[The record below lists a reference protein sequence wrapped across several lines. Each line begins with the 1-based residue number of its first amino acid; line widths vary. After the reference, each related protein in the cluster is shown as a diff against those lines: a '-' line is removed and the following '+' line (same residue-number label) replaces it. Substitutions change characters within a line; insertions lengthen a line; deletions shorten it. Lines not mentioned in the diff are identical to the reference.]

1 MLFIVSFFI
10 QEEQEFKNK
19 QLDFI
24 TQDLME
30 VKKIL
35 SDIPQGVL
43 DFLMELLECARKG
56 FISWIKTII
65 KGGL

>member
-30 VKKIL
+30 VKEIL

-56 FISWIKTII
+56 FTSWIKTII